1 MEIIECIDFDF
12 FLRFLRGLQHFLGD
26 KCEILIHDFRKGY
39 DHAIVYEFNAKLSGR
54 KVGDSPRGGM
64 IANLGKDIETMKESM
79 LFFYPGTKG
88 QIFKSCTTL
97 IADKENKII
106 GSVCLNLE
114 ISDLLLAQSA
124 IQQFIQYNT
133 DKQSMQENP
142 NVLTK
147 NVDEILAYYM
157 SQCETLIG
165 KPMSLMSKDEKIKAL
180 SYLDQRGIFKITKAS
195 NMLCDAFQISRFTLY
210 NYLEEARNTSTA

>member
-147 NVDEILAYYM
+147 NVDEILTYYM

-210 NYLEEARNTSTA
+210 NYLEEARNTLTA

>member
-133 DKQSMQENP
+133 DKQSLQENP

-210 NYLEEARNTSTA
+210 NYLEEARNTLTA

>member
-210 NYLEEARNTSTA
+210 NYLEEARNTLTA